1 MRNLCGGPFD
11 SQTQTEEKELDAA
24 LTLSYS
30 GLSDEPTVS
39 RMGSNTLPLSLLILR
54 HSNCTR
60 GLGVAL
66 PVPPSAPYQSRA
78 GLDMPKTVSSPTA
91 ENHSMLVETCLRSHC
106 LLSNVGAAAAC
117 MITGLT

>member
-1 MRNLCGGPFD
+1 MRNLCSGLFD

-30 GLSDEPTVS
+30 GLSDESTVS
-39 RMGSNTLPLSLLILR
+39 QMGSNNLPLSLFILR
-54 HSNCTR
+54 HRNCTR

-78 GLDMPKTVSSPTA
+78 GLDLPKTVSSSTA
-91 ENHSMLVETCLRSHC
+91 VNHSMLVKI
-106 LLSNVGAAAAC
+106 LSSAP
-117 MITGLT
+117 LSSE